1 MSSNKNDEHD
11 KSAEESTSDFELD
24 LGADEGVILDEDK
37 EEEGADELDVA
48 SIDELSQSSE
58 GKVEEGVSLFQQQE
72 LNFEDDDESQEDQEL
87 ISDDDSLASMFEDD
101 DESAEESSD
110 SERVLSSDELR
121 VLDLEE
127 SLTLEGQIEAL
138 VFASPVPIKGQDIRD
153 LLSDED
159 NEIPLK
165 EVEATLQSLQK
176 LYDER
181 AGGFRLIFEQGR
193 GYQFQTVPAACFL
206 MERMFSSRPRPLS
219 RAALETL
226 SIIAYRQPST
236 RAEIEYIRGVDAG
249 SIIKNLMDR
258 GLIECV
264 GRKEDSGR
272 PMLFGTTQEFL
283 KVFRIQTLDQL
294 PPLAS
299 FQPPP
304 ETAEASQ
311 QDPVEAIDVEDFIG
325 DEEEQAH
332 SVSEGLIDRD
342 VAEIDQEDS
351 GSSGQ
356 NELDSE
362 GSLEIELSSADPEP
376 EIEGASTLSE
386 EIRLEGE
393 NGALETTEVDIPV
406 GDSVPEGSRE
416 VDSGG
421 ES

>member
-72 LNFEDDDESQEDQEL
+72 LNFEDDDESQEDHEL

-193 GYQFQTVPAACFL
+193 GYQFQTVPAASFL
-206 MERMFSSRPRPLS
+206 M
-219 RAALETL
+219 
-226 SIIAYRQPST
+226 
-236 RAEIEYIRGVDAG
+236 
-249 SIIKNLMDR
+249 K
-258 GLIECV
+258 
-264 GRKEDSGR
+264 
-272 PMLFGTTQEFL
+272 
-283 KVFRIQTLDQL
+283 
-294 PPLAS
+294 
-299 FQPPP
+299 
-304 ETAEASQ
+304 
-311 QDPVEAIDVEDFIG
+311 
-325 DEEEQAH
+325 
-332 SVSEGLIDRD
+332 
-342 VAEIDQEDS
+342 
-351 GSSGQ
+351 
-356 NELDSE
+356 
-362 GSLEIELSSADPEP
+362 
-376 EIEGASTLSE
+376 
-386 EIRLEGE
+386 
-393 NGALETTEVDIPV
+393 
-406 GDSVPEGSRE
+406 
-416 VDSGG
+416 
-421 ES
+421 